1 MKEEKKKKK
10 GTKNLFTLKPNFVE
24 GGIKVSK
31 RFILNS
37 GGTPNR
43 FLIHKEKEHTM
54 RTGSTTGGTSSSFV
68 SRRREFYATTTTS
81 SSSKMMMMHVMN
93 MERRSGLKK
102 GGDKM
107 THQRRRLE
115 KTTTTSAFFSSPA
128 PPAEEE
134 EEKEEGDFVTSS
146 SKNSLSVTVENPSPS
161 SSMSKNSRKNQC
173 TKVFVE
179 GPNRR
184 GELASIAS
192 SLTSYGVDIIFAEA
206 EAIGCVVDY
215 YYDAASVSTKKKKNG
230 SVASNE
236 STTTTTRSPSSSSS
250 QEEEE
255 EEEEISCAKN
265 IFWVQLND
273 KMLDETQQEDLRAFL
288 QDSLLPE
295 NNPTID
301 GETSTTQ
308 TTEDLFKKYTPELTP
323 EKLSGTYVGT
333 TEKVLAKNKEQLST
347 MPNIY
352 GQAAM
357 SELKL
362 LRKKPNA
369 RQLLSSEARKESEAV
384 VRSAQQLELAAAE
397 LAASAAALVSIERKS
412 AQLECD
418 MFDEEGKI
426 LSKEA
431 EEECMKVDEGRSD
444 LRALFERRMAAMEA
458 ALATRDRVRDSMR
471 KPFGANG
478 EKSKNAYEDAAAAA
492 ALRPPD
498 SPSITVDA
506 DFLASEAFQKFAEET
521 DTVVPYLDDL
531 DLRRTRAQRISPTKE
546 LKEALVDKRLI
557 DVRENA
563 VKEEELTVT
572 QPPLFS
578 PLARPLP
585 STPCGNG
592 KEIILQGFNWESCR
606 SGEKF
611 SQTWYD
617 RIIEE
622 SSDIARA
629 GFTAVWMPPPTTSVS
644 KEGYMPTDFY
654 NLNTFYGSE
663 EELKECVKTLNEKSI
678 TAVADIVINHRC
690 ATQQDEQ
697 GRWNIYEGKL
707 AWDQSAICSGNPA
720 FGGTGNPKTGEDYG
734 PAPNIDH
741 RNESIRNDIK
751 EWLNYLR
758 DEIGFRGWRFD
769 FVKGYNGVYS
779 GEYVEATRPFLAFGE
794 FWDTCSYTD
803 GILEYDQRNHRQR
816 TCNWVDA
823 SGGNTAAFDFTTK
836 GVLQEACAKGEY
848 WRLMDPDG
856 RPPGLCGIW
865 PSRAVLFLENHDTGS
880 TLQHWPFPSHKLE
893 EGYAYILTHPGTPTI
908 FYDHWTAKETVMVDG
923 TQAANGQLRECIET
937 LIKIRKRVGIS
948 SRSAIQIMDSINAAK
963 GYAARIGARRNVN
976 STNKVTEGAS
986 SDLDPDEPSICMK
999 IGYDEWSPNQTQV
1012 GGREWKC
1019 VASGE
1024 GWAVWEDKAFMSEED
1039 AL

>member
-1 MKEEKKKKK
+1 MAAAMP
-10 GTKNLFTLKPNFVE
+10 T
-24 GGIKVSK
+24 
-31 RFILNS
+31 
-37 GGTPNR
+37 TP
-43 FLIHKEKEHTM
+43 T
-54 RTGSTTGGTSSSFV
+54 RTGNTIGASSFV
-68 SRRREFYATTTTS
+68 RRRRGRGGEHGGLTTHTGGATIRPKNKTSRRRRAFR
-81 SSSKMMMMHVMN
+81 
-93 MERRSGLKK
+93 ER
-102 GGDKM
+102 
-107 THQRRRLE
+107 
-115 KTTTTSAFFSSPA
+115 TTSAFFFSPSSSPA
-128 PPAEEE
+128 ANDERD
-134 EEKEEGDFVTSS
+134 EEKDERGRLSS
-146 SKNSLSVTVENPSPS
+146 LTVTVENPTRGADEG
-161 SSMSKNSRKNQC
+161 NARKNQC
-173 TKVFVE
+173 TKVVVE

-184 GELASIAS
+184 GELASMAS
-192 SLTSYGVDIIFAEA
+192 SLTSYGVDIIFAQA
-206 EAIGCVVDY
+206 EAIGCAVDA
-215 YYDAASVSTKKKKNG
+215 YYDASLSSSSSKKKKKKKKKSALN
-230 SVASNE
+230 S
-236 STTTTTRSPSSSSS
+236 STTSPSSSSNAKDGD
-250 QEEEE
+250 EDDD
-255 EEEEISCAKN
+255 EEEEISCAKI
-265 IFWVQLND
+265 IFWVQLNG
-273 KMLDETQQEDLRAFL
+273 KMLDVTQQEDLRAFL
-288 QDSLLPE
+288 QASLLPE
-295 NNPTID
+295 NNSMID
-301 GETSTTQ
+301 GETSSTQ
-308 TTEDLFKKYTPELTP
+308 TTEDLFKEYTPELTP

-333 TEKVLAKNKEQLST
+333 TERVLAKNKEQLST

-418 MFDEEGKI
+418 LFDEEGRL

-431 EEECMKVDEGRSD
+431 EEKCMKVDEGRSD

-458 ALATRDRVRDSMR
+458 ALATRDRVRDGMR
-471 KPFGANG
+471 KPSGANG
-478 EKSKNAYEDAAAAA
+478 EKSKNAYDDAAAAA
-492 ALRPPD
+492 ALRSPD

-506 DFLASEAFQKFAEET
+506 EILASEAFQQFAVET

-531 DLRRTRAQRISPTKE
+531 DLRRTRAQRMSFTKE
-546 LKEALVDKRLI
+546 PKKALDDKRM
-557 DVRENA
+557 VRKGEGE
-563 VKEEELTVT
+563 VEEKDLTVM
-572 QPPLFS
+572 QPPIFS
-578 PLARPLP
+578 PLP

-606 SGEKF
+606 SDEKF
-611 SQTWYD
+611 SQTWYN

-644 KEGYMPTDFY
+644 EEGYMPTDLY

-663 EELKECVKTLNEKSI
+663 EELKECVRTLHEKKI

-690 ATQQDEQ
+690 ATKQDEH
-697 GRWNIYEGKL
+697 GRWNVYDGKL
-707 AWDQSAICSGNPA
+707 AWDKSAICSGNPE
-720 FGGTGNPKTGEDYG
+720 FGGTGNPKSGEDYG

-741 RNESIRNDIK
+741 SNESIRNDIK
-751 EWLNYLR
+751 EWLNWLR

-794 FWDTCSYTD
+794 YWDTCAYTD

-880 TLQHWPFPSHKLE
+880 TLQHWPFPTHKLE

-908 FYDHWTAKETVMVDG
+908 FYDHWTAKETVMVGG

-937 LIKIRKRVGIS
+937 LIQIRKRVGIS
-948 SRSAIQIMDSINAAK
+948 SRSAIQIIDSINAQR

-976 STNKVTEGAS
+976 ATNKVTEGPS

-999 IGYDEWSPNQTQV
+999 IGCDEWSPNQTKV

-1024 GWAVWEDKAFMSEED
+1024 GWAVWEDKAFMNEHIS
-1039 AL
+1039 

>member
-1 MKEEKKKKK
+1 MSTGKI
-10 GTKNLFTLKPNFVE
+10 TTTPSFVASTRRE
-24 GGIKVSK
+24 GG
-31 RFILNS
+31 
-37 GGTPNR
+37 GA
-43 FLIHKEKEHTM
+43 
-54 RTGSTTGGTSSSFV
+54 
-68 SRRREFYATTTTS
+68 RRLTTTTS
-81 SSSKMMMMHVMN
+81 N
-93 MERRSGLKK
+93 DGLKK
-102 GGDKM
+102 GDKIHHPFA
-107 THQRRRLE
+107 TRGGRQREHTRRRRV
-115 KTTTTSAFFSSPA
+115 TPSAFFSSSSSSA
-128 PPAEEE
+128 PP
-134 EEKEEGDFVTSS
+134 EKEEVTKPSS
-146 SKNSLSVTVENPSPS
+146 SKNSLSVTVENPSPAS
-161 SSMSKNSRKNQC
+161 SSGASGFSGNARKNQC

-206 EAIGCVVDY
+206 ESIGCVVDY
-215 YYDAASVSTKKKKNG
+215 YYDASSLSAASKEKLKKNG
-230 SVASNE
+230 SKAQAA
-236 STTTTTRSPSSSSS
+236 TSPSPGGGGGGGATD
-250 QEEEE
+250 EGG
-255 EEEEISCAKN
+255 EEEISCAKN
-265 IFWVQLND
+265 TFWVQLND

-295 NNPTID
+295 NNPVID

-418 MFDEEGKI
+418 MFDEEGRI
-426 LSKEA
+426 ASKEV

-471 KPFGANG
+471 KPSGANG
-478 EKSKNAYEDAAAAA
+478 EKSKNAYGDAAAAA
-492 ALRPPD
+492 ALLPPD
-498 SPSITVDA
+498 SPSITIDA
-506 DFLASEAFQKFAEET
+506 DFLASEALLQFAEET
-521 DTVVPYLDDL
+521 DTVVPYLENL
-531 DLRRTRAQRISPTKE
+531 DLRRTRAQKISPAMEPKT
-546 LKEALVDKRLI
+546 AST
-557 DVRENA
+557 DVRKPA
-563 VKEEELTVT
+563 TKEEELTVT

-663 EELKECVKTLNEKSI
+663 EELKECVKTLNEKNI

-690 ATQQDEQ
+690 ATKQDEQ
-697 GRWNIYEGKL
+697 GRWNVYEGKL

-751 EWLNYLR
+751 EWLNWLR

-803 GILEYDQRNHRQR
+803 GILEYDQRSHRQR

-880 TLQHWPFPSHKLE
+880 TLQHWPFPTHKLE

-908 FYDHWTAKETVMVDG
+908 FYDHWTAKETVMVGG
-923 TQAANGQLRECIET
+923 TQAADGRLRECIET

-948 SRSAIQIMDSINAAK
+948 SRSAIQIMDSINAAR

-999 IGYDEWSPNQTQV
+999 IGYDEWSPNQTKV
-1012 GGREWKC
+1012 GGKEWKC

-1024 GWAVWEDKAFMSEED
+1024 GWAVWEDRAFWKEEV
-1039 AL
+1039 A